1 MFNIIPF
8 VPIHH
13 TGVLASAAADVGAAR
28 PGLAGLLLV
37 VATFTCAALMSSAAR
52 LFGHLVGLLKD
63 LLRMVL
69 LALVAAL
76 VVLAVAAMA
85 INDLLTTR

>member
-13 TGVLASAAADVGAAR
+13 TGVLASVAADGGAGRA
-28 PGLAGLLLV
+28 GTAGLLLV

-52 LFGHLVGLLKD
+52 LLGQLVGLLKD

-85 INDLLTTR
+85 INDLLTSR